1 MSAANKMTPV
11 TRRTTTMAGSAFP
24 ASALAAADGSSSSAD
39 SDIAQR
45 VASLEA
51 QLSQLR
57 LPVSGIT
64 SRRSLAHDSQSP
76 AGSYSAQSM
85 QSDSAQLS
93 DRLSQLQQQI
103 EALTTGK
110 ANKADLEAMQLH
122 AAVFGSGSGQTDS
135 GSGGGGS
142 DSGSGNGGGSS
153 GDGSGASS
161 GSTSGGG
168 GSSGNGDS
176 GVSRGT
182 REGAGQSCTH
192 CYLSSMHAQTD
203 GEVSAL
209 HVHVCSWLTTA
220 QDGRNCTTSFL

>member
-24 ASALAAADGSSSSAD
+24 PSALAAADGSSSSAD

-45 VASLEA
+45 VASLES

-64 SRRSLAHDSQSP
+64 SRRSLAQDSQSP
-76 AGSYSAQSM
+76 AGPYSAQPM

-122 AAVFGSGSGQTDS
+122 AAVFGSGSGQTGS
-135 GSGGGGS
+135 GSGGGSS
-142 DSGSGNGGGSS
+142 DSGSGN
-153 GDGSGASS
+153 GSGASS

-182 REGAGQSCTH
+182 AGGAGQSPCCSAPTAICCQCIRNLLGYCRH
-192 CYLSSMHAQTD
+192 CMCMCAA
-203 GEVSAL
+203 G
-209 HVHVCSWLTTA
+209 
-220 QDGRNCTTSFL
+220 